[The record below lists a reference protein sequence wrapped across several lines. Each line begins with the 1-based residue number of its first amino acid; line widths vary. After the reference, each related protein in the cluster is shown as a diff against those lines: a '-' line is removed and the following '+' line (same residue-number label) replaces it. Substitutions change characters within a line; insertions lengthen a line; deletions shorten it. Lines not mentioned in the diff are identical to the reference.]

1 MNKLN
6 LNVKV
11 NTTISN
17 ILKRNDK
24 LFEMQDQHN
33 TTYTCKYMIIATGIA
48 EPNVPSFIG
57 KHNINAFQLLMFES
71 TCISNSDKTW
81 RSAMVGRVWL
91 KTKQ

>member
-6 LNVKV
+6 LNVQV

-57 KHNINAFQLLMFES
+57 KHNINAFHL
-71 TCISNSDKTW
+71 
-81 RSAMVGRVWL
+81 
-91 KTKQ
+91 